1 MAISSTIRLVTLKL
15 RNSGFAKS
23 FKYMILMLY
32 VAIMVLVA
40 TYIFNKSHELLR
52 TSNKMP
58 VAVEKV
64 EKFIEDD
71 YLEVPQKVLAF
82 EGLVRPGLG
91 DHGKGVHLPQEQSSA
106 DIQAQMKSYSY
117 NKYVSDRI
125 SVRRLLPDT
134 RHRECRSLNYDKD
147 LPKAS
152 VILIFCNETLS
163 ALMRTVHSV
172 IDQTPQ
178 ELLHEVVLI
187 DDGSGSEEIV
197 EVGNLINYSLR
208 IYNFFRFCKLKVY
221 SYINPCL

>member
-15 RNSGFAKS
+15 RNSGFARS
-23 FKYMILMLY
+23 FKYMILMMY

-40 TYIFNKSHELLR
+40 TYIFNKSNEHFK
-52 TSNKMP
+52 TNNKMP
-58 VAVEKV
+58 LFVEN
-64 EKFIEDD
+64 IALNEDD
-71 YLEVPQKVLAF
+71 YLEIPQQVLEF

-91 DHGKGVHLPQEQSSA
+91 EDGKEVRLPQEQSSD
-106 DIQAQMKSYSY
+106 DIKAQMKSYSY

-134 RHRECRSLNYDKD
+134 RHQDCRSLHYDKE

-172 IDQTPQ
+172 IDQTPP
-178 ELLHEVVLI
+178 ELLHEIVLI
-187 DDGSGSEEIV
+187 DDGSGSEEITQV
-197 EVGNLINYSLR
+197 RS
-208 IYNFFRFCKLKVY
+208 
-221 SYINPCL
+221 

>member
-1 MAISSTIRLVTLKL
+1 MAISSTLRLITLKL
-15 RNSGFAKS
+15 RNSRFAKS
-23 FKYMILMLY
+23 FKYMALMMY

-40 TYIFNKSHELLR
+40 TYIFNKSHDLLR
-52 TSNKMP
+52 TNNKMP

-64 EKFIEDD
+64 GARDNEVGD
-71 YLEVPQKVLAF
+71 EVPRQVLEF

-91 DHGKGVHLPQEQSSA
+91 ENGRGVVLSQEQTGS
-106 DIQAQMKSYSY
+106 DIQAQMKLYSY

-125 SVRRLLPDT
+125 TVKRLLPDT
-134 RHRECRSLNYDKD
+134 RHRECRSIDYDRS

-172 IDQTPQ
+172 IDQTPA

-187 DDGSGSEEIV
+187 DDGSGSEEITQV
-197 EVGNLINYSLR
+197 WKDV
-208 IYNFFRFCKLKVY
+208 IYV
-221 SYINPCL
+221 